1 MAIGGKII
9 GGIFGSMLFGPLG
22 AVLGVAIGHSF
33 DNKKRYSEANDSG
46 MYREEGM
53 RNVNQNR
60 QMTFFVAAFSL
71 LGKLAA
77 ADGKVSECERDITER
92 FITEELRFHPQDRD
106 FALRIF
112 DTAASSSESFERFAE
127 QFADCFRGETQ
138 MLDLMMDI
146 LVRVACADG
155 VLDAREEQFIAKV
168 AMCLQY
174 PAYNVTMLKNKY
186 NQNREQGN
194 RERDSGYGQNSGYQS
209 AAGAGSL
216 SGAYSVLGCS
226 EQDSVDI
233 IKTKY
238 KKLIKEYHP
247 DVIASKGLPE
257 EFTEFANKKFAQIQ
271 EAYDRIR
278 KNRGF

>member
-33 DNKKRYSEANDSG
+33 DNKKRYSEAHDSG
-46 MYREEGM
+46 MYRDEGV

-92 FITEELRFHPQDRD
+92 FIREELRFQPQDRD

-112 DTAASSSESFERFAE
+112 DTAAASSEPFERFAE

-155 VLDAREEQFIAKV
+155 VLDAREEQYMAKV

-186 NQNREQGN
+186 NPNREQGS
-194 RERDSGYGQNSGYQS
+194 RESGYGQNSGYHS
-209 AAGAGSL
+209 ASASGAPGS
-216 SGAYSVLGCS
+216 AYSVLGCS
-226 EQDSVDI
+226 EQDSVDV

-247 DVIASKGLPE
+247 DIIASKGLPE

-271 EAYDRIR
+271 EAYDKIR
-278 KNRGF
+278 KSRGF